1 MTTLFFFEPKI
12 QVDSNK
18 NPPDMQNTQ
27 EDYINKY
34 YIMNN
39 FLRRANHRPRW
50 LQREHRQSS
59 LQELH

>member
-27 EDYINKY
+27 EDYIN
-34 YIMNN
+34 II
-39 FLRRANHRPRW
+39 L
-50 LQREHRQSS
+50 
-59 LQELH
+59 